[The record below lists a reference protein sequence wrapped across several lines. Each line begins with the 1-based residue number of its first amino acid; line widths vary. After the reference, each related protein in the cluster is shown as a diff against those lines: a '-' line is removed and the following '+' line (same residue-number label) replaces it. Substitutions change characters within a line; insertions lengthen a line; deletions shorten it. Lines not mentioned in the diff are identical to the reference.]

1 MPKKKC
7 FLCKKKIKSVIPCL
21 CKCELLFC
29 RLHMDPDTHNCT
41 FDYKEEYKKT
51 LIKNNPQV
59 IHEKFVKL

>member
-1 MPKKKC
+1 
-7 FLCKKKIKSVIPCL
+7 
-21 CKCELLFC
+21 
-29 RLHMDPDTHNCT
+29 MDPDTHNCT